1 MARLRLPRLG
11 LPRLGLPRF
20 GFLRHGWSL
29 LRHSPRLPGSP
40 RPRLGRIARLA
51 LLAVSLGGSLLMLFR
66 PISEPVTREG
76 EWAMVALPLLA
87 TRCRAPTRGEAQW
100 RVEVPAEFAC
110 LGLCSA
116 TVVAEVRPSWLD
128 RPHFLS
134 GFGRLTVPVVLRRQ
148 VGQCADVFEMT
159 LDARIDEGIRGS
171 DKLAQL
177 HTGQMIGGFFR
188 QLQAA
193 EQPWPGR

>member
-1 MARLRLPRLG
+1 M
-11 LPRLGLPRF
+11 
-20 GFLRHGWSL
+20 L
-29 LRHSPRLPGSP
+29 L
-40 RPRLGRIARLA
+40 
-51 LLAVSLGGSLLMLFR
+51 LFR
-66 PISEPVTREG
+66 PISEPVTREA

-100 RVEVPAEFAC
+100 RVEVPAEFAALERGLHSRLGPTC

-128 RPHFLS
+128 RPNFLS

>member
-11 LPRLGLPRF
+11 
-20 GFLRHGWSL
+20 WSL
-29 LRHSPRLPGSP
+29 LKHSPRLPGAP
-40 RPRLGRIARLA
+40 RPRLGRVARLV
-51 LLAVSLGGSLLMLFR
+51 LLGSVLGGSLLMLFR
-66 PISEPVTREG
+66 PISEPVTREA

-100 RVEVPAEFAC
+100 RVEVPAEFAALERGLHSRLGPTC

-116 TVVAEVRPSWLD
+116 TVVAEVRPSWRD
-128 RPHFLS
+128 RPHFFS
-134 GFGRLTVPVVLRRQ
+134 GFGRLAVPVVLRRQ
-148 VGQCADVFEMT
+148 VGQCTDVFEMT

-177 HTGQMIGGFFR
+177 HAGHMIGGFFR
-188 QLQAA
+188 RLQAA